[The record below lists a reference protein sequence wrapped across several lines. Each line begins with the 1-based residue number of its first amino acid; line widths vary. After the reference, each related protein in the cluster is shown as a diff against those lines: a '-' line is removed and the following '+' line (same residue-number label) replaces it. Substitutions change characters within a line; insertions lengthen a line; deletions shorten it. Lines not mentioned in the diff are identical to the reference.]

1 MIEKTI
7 YLIILKEHYYIIYIE
22 LIFKII
28 NSLRGCGNILRIG
41 EFSKLT
47 GVPIRTLRYYDEIDL
62 FKPADIDLF
71 TDYRYYN
78 EDQVEDLN
86 LINELKRVGF
96 SLEEIK
102 NNWNNFSDEV
112 MLKKKEELLKM
123 KEDINESIKKLD
135 IMRSNI
141 NNGKITKSVKSKNAY
156 VKSLY

>member
-1 MIEKTI
+1 M
-7 YLIILKEHYYIIYIE
+7 
-22 LIFKII
+22 
-28 NSLRGCGNILRIG
+28 LRIG

-47 GVPIRTLRYYDEIDL
+47 SVPIRTLRYYDEIDL

-78 EDQVEDLN
+78 EEQVEDLN
-86 LINELKRVGF
+86 LINELKKVGF

-102 NNWNNFSDEV
+102 DNWNNFSNEI
-112 MLKKKEELLKM
+112 MLKKREELLK
-123 KEDINESIKKLD
+123 KQEDINESIKKLD

-141 NNGKITKSVKSKNAY
+141 HNGRITKNIKSKNTY

>member
-1 MIEKTI
+1 M
-7 YLIILKEHYYIIYIE
+7 
-22 LIFKII
+22 
-28 NSLRGCGNILRIG
+28 RGCGNILRIG

-62 FKPADIDLF
+62 FKPVDIDLF
-71 TDYRYYN
+71 TDYRYYK
-78 EDQVEDLN
+78 EEQVEDLN
-86 LINELKRVGF
+86 LINELKKVGF

-102 NNWNNFSDEV
+102 NNWDKFSDEV

-141 NNGKITKSVKSKNAY
+141 HNGKILKSVKSKNTY